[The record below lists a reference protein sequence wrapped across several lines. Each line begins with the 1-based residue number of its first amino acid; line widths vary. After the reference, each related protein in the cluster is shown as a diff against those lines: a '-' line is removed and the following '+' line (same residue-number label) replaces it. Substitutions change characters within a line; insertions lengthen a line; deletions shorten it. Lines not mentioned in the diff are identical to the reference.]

1 MGNRFTETNIT
12 KKSINGIYQ
21 LVPSFRSVSFNETV
35 GEKNHSIETESAYK
49 SDRTTGKVS
58 TLDTRDNGERKG
70 NAEQEKKK
78 QNKNDKRYDV

>member
-1 MGNRFTETNIT
+1 MVFISWFLLFVQCHSMRQWG
-12 KKSINGIYQ
+12 K
-21 LVPSFRSVSFNETV
+21 
-35 GEKNHSIETESAYK
+35 KNHSIETESAYK
-49 SDRTTGKVS
+49 SDRTTGEVS